1 MYACECRKNSE
12 DVFCLK
18 IKYNI
23 ISYPEFIFI
32 LFDFQYSEL
41 NKFNDQNFKLIEEK
55 LVLNINTE
63 YKLSGIIAAPSYN
76 HYNTIVFNPIG
87 ITINSNFW
95 ANNNYYHD
103 GTLNN
108 GNNMSITEEMDWK
121 SLGILIL

>member
-41 NKFNDQNFKLIEEK
+41 NKFKDQNFKLIEEK

-63 YKLSGIIAAPSYN
+63 YKLSGIIATPSFN